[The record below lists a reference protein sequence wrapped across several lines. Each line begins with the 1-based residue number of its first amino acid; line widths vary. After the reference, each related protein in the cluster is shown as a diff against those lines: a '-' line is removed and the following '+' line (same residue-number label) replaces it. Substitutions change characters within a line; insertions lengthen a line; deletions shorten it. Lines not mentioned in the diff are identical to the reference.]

1 MSRIHKEHLQAG
13 YIFGDAGNEE
23 YVYLP
28 AGEVGTDHPM
38 AVLERGNSREDIS
51 LDEATQLIDRL
62 TLKLCTHPKLG
73 KRSF

>member
-13 YIFGDAGNEE
+13 YIFGDTANEE

-28 AGEVGTDHPM
+28 AGEVGVDHPM
-38 AVLERGNSREDIS
+38 CVLERQGNYEDVD
-51 LDEATQLIDRL
+51 LEEAAHLIDRL
-62 TLKLCTHPKLG
+62 TLKPCSHPKLG